1 MLVVAFV
8 PSVAMGQYVR
18 HEEDPFKGKP
28 VPAHPVS
35 VAKEIL
41 THGDKDLALTDS
53 QRTLLTRIQAHVDSL
68 NGPLL
73 RRLDS
78 LRPTWRPAGGLGDL
92 SPEQRRQLL
101 AFREAEIAIVD
112 SLTPSVTRANEQVAA
127 LLAPKQRDR
136 AAKLEK
142 EARKRAIEAAKHEF
156 DSGPQFGG
164 RHRRRDEI
172 KDATDGPPL
181 G

>member
-1 MLVVAFV
+1 MLVVAFL

-28 VPAHPVS
+28 VPVAPVS
-35 VAKEIL
+35 VAKAIL
-41 THGDKDLALTDS
+41 SNDKDMALSDS
-53 QRTLLTRIQAHVDSL
+53 QRTELGRIQKHLDSL
-68 NGPLL
+68 NAPLL

-92 SPEQRRQLL
+92 SPEQRRQLV
-101 AFREAEIAIVD
+101 AFREVEIATMD
-112 SLTPSVTRANEQVAA
+112 SLAPNVTHANEQVAA
-127 LLAPKQRDR
+127 LLQPKQRDR

-156 DSGPQFGG
+156 DSRQQFGG
-164 RHRRRDEI
+164 RERRREEI
-172 KDATDGPPL
+172 RHATDGPPL